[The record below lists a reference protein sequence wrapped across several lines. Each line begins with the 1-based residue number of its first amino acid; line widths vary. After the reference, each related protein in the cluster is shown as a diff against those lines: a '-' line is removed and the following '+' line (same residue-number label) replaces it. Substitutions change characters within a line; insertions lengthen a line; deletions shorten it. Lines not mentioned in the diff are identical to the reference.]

1 MAVIYINVF
10 LFEKSILP
18 VCVREEYSGESD
30 LQWSVISLPIK
41 RVLESIKVRWHV
53 YEYTGASLYL

>member
-18 VCVREEYSGESD
+18 ACVRNIIKRGR
-30 LQWSVISLPIK
+30 LAVICLSLPIR
-41 RVLESIKVRWHV
+41 RVSGSIKVRWHL
-53 YEYTGASLYL
+53 YEYTGASLHL